1 MKFFSRV
8 CLTLAVFLSS
18 ILPAKAD
25 ITDGHFST
33 NQIFDVQYYWSGT
46 TLNASNFIAPF
57 DMNFQHPTV
66 SSGQYF
72 AFFNSTTNPGTYG
85 LGLYNSDGTLAQVL
99 HNTGTLQA
107 IGPDALFY
115 VGSGFFGT
123 VITTSAGYAY
133 GQSASFANMDT
144 SVTSA
149 EASSYTWASTT
160 PLGAGQTAG
169 GGGGAPTV
177 VGTSTSNQV
186 TTSTSNGAS
195 TTSSSTAYGTATST
209 DVVTYGTA
217 VVTVAVADHRG
228 AETAKTLQI
237 NHVTTTTTQTPVTT
251 TTTTVTPWTTT
262 TTVTTPVT
270 TTTTTTPVT
279 TTTYSDGSTT
289 TSNGTPTV
297 TSSTTNSVQTS
308 QTSGTTTTVS
318 ANTVTNTQ
326 VSSSTQ
332 EYYTRIDQ
340 YAVLSRTNSLAN
352 LLSSD
357 NLLNRHSVINGDLSF
372 RGNVDTSRTV
382 SFYAF
387 GDKTA
392 DHSVDNYLIQ
402 SSRYGFGLDKL
413 VRDNLVI
420 GLSVSKFDS
429 NMGGNDATGSLT
441 KDIFAL
447 NSTWVARNWIV
458 SSQLGYA
465 NNVFAATHSLPALGY
480 SNSSR
485 TSGTDHWLSARLY
498 TPDLVG
504 FRPFVGARHENNRRD
519 AVAES
524 GSAITAMNYA
534 AVDSTVRTHEYGL
547 RYDRQFGTMAV
558 YGEVGRNSQDVT
570 ISRLGVGKHFNNRVS
585 LIVGATHVHTMDIQS
600 TTGSVVLRIGF

>member
-46 TLNASNFIAPF
+46 TLNASNFIAPY

-66 SSGQYF
+66 GNGQYF

-85 LGLYNSDGTLAQVL
+85 LGLYNADNTLAQVV
-99 HNTGTLQA
+99 HDTGTLQA

-123 VITTSAGYAY
+123 VITTSAGYSY
-133 GQSASFANMDT
+133 GQSASFTNMDT
-144 SVTSA
+144 SVTST

-169 GGGGAPTV
+169 GGGTPTV
-177 VGTSTSNQV
+177 TGTSTSNQV

-195 TTSSSTAYGTATST
+195 TTASSTAYGTPTST

-217 VVTVAVADHRG
+217 VVAVSVVDQRG
-228 AETAKTLQI
+228 TQSEKTLQI
-237 NHVTTTTTQTPVTT
+237 NQVTTTTTQTPVTT

-289 TSNGTPTV
+289 TSNGTPVV
-297 TSSTTNSVQTS
+297 TTSTSNSVQTS
-308 QTSGTTTTVS
+308 QTSGTTTAVI
-318 ANTVTNTQ
+318 ANTVTDTQ
-326 VSSSTQ
+326 VSASTQ
-332 EYYTRIDQ
+332 AFYTRIDQ
-340 YAVLSRTNSLAN
+340 YSVLAQTNRLAN

-357 NLLNRHSVINGDLSF
+357 SLLNRHSIIDGDLSF
-372 RGNVDTSRTV
+372 KGNVDKARTI

-387 GDKTA
+387 GEKTA
-392 DHSVDNYLIQ
+392 DYSFDNYLIM

-413 VRDNLVI
+413 VRENLVV
-420 GLSVSKFDS
+420 GFSLSKFDS
-429 NMGGNDATGSLT
+429 NMSGNDATGSLT

-447 NSTWVARNWIV
+447 NTTYVARNWV
-458 SSQLGYA
+458 MSSQLGYA
-465 NNVFAATHSLPALGY
+465 NNVFAASHSLPELGY

-485 TSGTDHWLSARLY
+485 TSGNDYWASARLY

-504 FRPFVGARHENNRRD
+504 LRPFVGVRHENNRRN
-519 AVAES
+519 AVTES
-524 GSAITAMNYA
+524 GDSITAMSYS
-534 AVDSTVRTHEYGL
+534 AVNQNTNTNEYGL
-547 RYDRQFGTMAV
+547 RYDKRFGTMNV
-558 YGEVGRNSQDVT
+558 YGEVARNSQDIT
-570 ISRLGVGKHFNNRVS
+570 ISRVGVGKHFNERVS
-585 LIVGATHVHTMDIQS
+585 LIVGATHLHTTDIQS
-600 TTGSVVLRIGF
+600 TSGSVLLRIGF